1 MPSGVGFQL
10 IAGVVRLATHSHHT
24 GLGQTNKNKSTHA
37 GQWCYCDGD
46 GSHRKAWICTEPRN
60 ALGQGPFSFPVM
72 WREALSS
79 ILLVSIL
86 GGKSRREKAKER
98 PAKAS
103 IFWSTWICPEGMYTH
118 TANLI
123 TPKLVGH
130 LVNILLLTRG
140 WRHQRKCMFGVR
152 VMNRKRTRKIHSMV
166 SAVYKASIGI
176 FPC

>member
-1 MPSGVGFQL
+1 MGFQL
-10 IAGVVRLATHSHHT
+10 IAGVVKLATNSHHT
-24 GLGQTNKNKSTHA
+24 GLGQTNKSKPTHA
-37 GQWCYCDGD
+37 GQWCY
-46 GSHRKAWICTEPRN
+46 SVTETVAYRKPWICTEPRN
-60 ALGQGPFSFPVM
+60 ALGQGPFPFPVM

-79 ILLVSIL
+79 ILLVSTL
-86 GGKSRREKAKER
+86 RGKSSREKAKER

-123 TPKLVGH
+123 TLKLVGH
-130 LVNILLLTRG
+130 LVNMLLLTRG
-140 WRHQRKCMFGVR
+140 WRHQRKCMFGVW
-152 VMNRKRTRKIHSMV
+152 VMDRKKNRKTHSIV